1 MDLLKI
7 LEGTYNELV
16 KANLS
21 ISQERLEICN
31 KCPILDKKYM
41 ICDKALWL
49 NPKTKRVSSV
59 FKKGYYRGCGCR
71 LKAKTTLIDEHCPA
85 KLW

>member
-1 MDLLKI
+1 MRRDQDISCCGGGDL
-7 LEGTYNELV
+7 ER
-16 KANLS
+16 
-21 ISQERLEICN
+21 QERLEICN

-49 NPKTKRVSSV
+49 NPKTKRVSSE